1 MMERPEINVLEDIE
15 NIESNDFKQR
25 RNKRYAFFNHGKNGF
40 NKKRKR
46 VTKDSLE
53 KSTWTKG
60 QVDNLVEA
68 NTNLQRDI
76 SYMKKDL
83 LTLINY
89 ILLRE
94 HGNTIDEEMSEGV
107 DRIMDIYSN
116 LSYTVDRKE
125 IERNNEWTTIKKV

>member
-1 MMERPEINVLEDIE
+1 MERPEINVLEDAE

-40 NKKRKR
+40 NKKRKQ

-76 SYMKKDL
+76 SYMEKDL

-94 HGNTIDEEMSEGV
+94 QGNAIDEEMSEGV
-107 DRIMDIYSN
+107 DRIMDIYKN
-116 LSYTVDRKE
+116 LSLTIDRKE
-125 IERNNEWTTIKKV
+125 TERNNEWMTMKKV

>member
-1 MMERPEINVLEDIE
+1 MERPEINVLEDAE

-40 NKKRKR
+40 NKKRKQ

-94 HGNTIDEEMSEGV
+94 HGNAIDEEMSDGV
-107 DRIMDIYSN
+107 DRIMDIYKN
-116 LSYTVDRKE
+116 LSLTVDCKE
-125 IERNNEWTTIKKV
+125 TERNNEWTTMKKV